1 VIPRLVG
8 MVHLGP
14 LPGAPGFDGD
24 LDRVLKAAVA
34 DAGILQEAGFGA
46 VLVENF
52 GDAPF
57 YGASVPPITVAAMTR
72 AVAEVAGAVSLQVG
86 VNVLR
91 NDAESALAVAAAAGG
106 SFIRVNVLSGTMVT
120 DQGLLTGKAAE
131 VARLRVAVAPDVAI
145 LADVFVKHAVPPP
158 GLTIEQAAADLWERA
173 AADAIVV
180 SGPATGEPVDGEQLG
195 AVAAAVPDAPL
206 IAGSGVDAANV
217 RAVLEAC
224 HGVIVGTSVKV
235 GGRTTAPVDPDR
247 ARALV
252 EAAGP

>member
-1 VIPRLVG
+1 

-14 LPGAPGFDGD
+14 LPGAPRFDGD
-24 LDRVLKAAVA
+24 LDRVLKAAVT
-34 DAGILQEAGFGA
+34 DAGRLEEAGFDGIM
-46 VLVENF
+46 VENF

-72 AVAEVAGAVSLQVG
+72 AVAEVAGAVGLPVG

-91 NDAESALAVAAAAGG
+91 NDAESALAVAMAAGG

-120 DQGLLTGKAAE
+120 DQGPIIGRAAE
-131 VARLRVAVAPDVAI
+131 VLRLRAAVASRIAI

-158 GLTIEQAAADLWERA
+158 GLTIEEAAADLWERA

-180 SGPATGEPVDGEQLG
+180 SGSATGEPVDAEQLG
-195 AVAAAVPDAPL
+195 AVAAAVPAAPL
-206 IAGSGVDAANV
+206 IAGSGVDATNV
-217 RAVLEAC
+217 RAILDAC

-235 GGRTTAPVDPDR
+235 DGRTTSPVDPDR